1 MVWQM
6 YHILLPWID
15 HGFISQLLD
24 SHKDPYSIAHF
35 LDTHLL
41 QDFLVAFD

>member
-1 MVWQM
+1 M

-15 HGFISQLLD
+15 HSFVSQLLD
-24 SHKDPYSIAHF
+24 SHEDANSIAHF

-41 QDFLVAFD
+41 